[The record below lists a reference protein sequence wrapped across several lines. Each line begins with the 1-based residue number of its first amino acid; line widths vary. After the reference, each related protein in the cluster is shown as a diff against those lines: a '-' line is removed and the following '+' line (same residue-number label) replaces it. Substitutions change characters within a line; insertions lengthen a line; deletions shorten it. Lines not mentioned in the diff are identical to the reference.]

1 MVRKRIAE
9 RFIKNERKI
18 RDRLFKPILKIL
30 TRLGLTATKVS
41 NFKLVIF
48 FPFLFLVKSNLKLA
62 FSFVLLSYLSD
73 IFDGPLA
80 RYQKKQS
87 DRGKF
92 LDIFGDFSVYLLIIL
107 NLFFLNV
114 MNNNLL
120 VYHLFIF
127 PLVMILATL
136 KKQENEKTDW
146 IIKPAPELGQFN
158 MLFLLFLFLYIY
170 FGVNYLNLVL
180 LLINML
186 YTGLTLFYF
195 IYLQYK
201 WYR

>member
-9 RFIKNERKI
+9 RFIKNDREA
-18 RDRLFKPILKIL
+18 RDKLFRPLLKIL
-30 TRLGLTATKVS
+30 TRFKITATKIS
-41 NFKLVIF
+41 NLKLIIF
-48 FPFLFLVKSNLKLA
+48 VPFLFLAKSNLKLA
-62 FSFVLLSYLSD
+62 FLFVLLSYLSD

-87 DRGKF
+87 DKGKF
-92 LDIFGDFSVYLLIIL
+92 LDIFGDFSVYLLVIL
-107 NLFFLNV
+107 TLFFMDI
-114 MNNNLL
+114 MNNSLL
-120 VYHLFIF
+120 AYHLFIF
-127 PLVMILATL
+127 PLVMILSTL

-158 MLFLLFLFLYIY
+158 MLFLIFLFLYIY
-170 FGVNYLNLVL
+170 FNINYLSLVL
-180 LLINML
+180 LLINIL

-195 IYLQYK
+195 IFLQYR